1 MRIEGYISEVLTKD
15 AQKNALDFIAYLRG
29 DEGFSTSMDSSD
41 TGRCWIRRNDN
52 LVCEMQVR
60 AASGDTCE
68 GWDVWFYGDCIGQ
81 QDSLADENI
90 KETAWANITPC
101 GNCGAECAP
110 GKQKI
115 VFGKVF
121 ENVCQSTLGFTNPD
135 AHMLDCMKKIVETV
149 KTTSY
154 TA

>member
-1 MRIEGYISEVLTKD
+1 MKIEDHINGVLTKD
-15 AQKNALDFIAYLRG
+15 TQKNALDFIEHLRG
-29 DEGFSTSMDSSD
+29 AEGFSISTDNKD
-41 TGRCWIRRNDN
+41 AGRCWIRHNDN

-60 AASGDTCE
+60 AASGDTCG

-81 QDSLADENI
+81 PDSLVDDNI
-90 KETAWANITPC
+90 KEIAWANITHC

-115 VFGKVF
+115 VFGKLI

-135 AHMLDCMKKIVETV
+135 AYMLDCMKKIIETV
-149 KTTSY
+149 IN
-154 TA
+154 